1 MIIDCG
7 ANLVIP
13 QSHARK
19 EYPDMSIPALKCIL
33 MTEYLTGKLPVNC
46 DNKNVKWS
54 YIRHSNKEAHFIIVD
69 SDGILRFEFKVLKTK
84 EE

>member
-7 ANLVIP
+7 ASLGTP

-33 MTEYLTGKLPVNC
+33 MTEYINGKLPVNC
-46 DNKNVKWS
+46 DDKNVVWGYVK
-54 YIRHSNKEAHFIIVD
+54 HSNGETHFMIVD
-69 SDGILRFEFKVLKTK
+69 SGGIMRFEFKVLKTK